1 MVAKYGPRII
11 PMEEVRPFHS
21 LFHLANNILAL
32 TIQEEI
38 AMKNKRIL
46 LVDDESDVTTVL
58 TFALEDY
65 GFEVESYNNP
75 LVALSNFKPNYY
87 DLAILDIKMPEM
99 NGFELLR
106 EIRKE
111 DENLR
116 ICFLTALTELR
127 DHMSDIN
134 ELSPAFVKDG
144 IIRKPISNKD
154 LLNDINRI
162 ISSS

>member
-1 MVAKYGPRII
+1 MV
-11 PMEEVRPFHS
+11 
-21 LFHLANNILAL
+21 
-32 TIQEEI
+32 QEEI
-38 AMKNKRIL
+38 KMKNKRIL
-46 LVDDESDVTTVL
+46 LVDDESDVTMAL

-65 GFEVESYNNP
+65 GFEVDSYNNP
-75 LVALSNFKPNYY
+75 LVALSNFKSNYY

-99 NGFELLR
+99 NGFELSR

-134 ELSPAFVKDG
+134 ELSPAFVKDRV
-144 IIRKPISNKD
+144 IRKPISNKD

-162 ISSS
+162 ISSSLSVNR

>member
-1 MVAKYGPRII
+1 MRN
-11 PMEEVRPFHS
+11 R
-21 LFHLANNILAL
+21 
-32 TIQEEI
+32 
-38 AMKNKRIL
+38 RIL

-65 GFEVESYNNP
+65 GFEVDSYNNP
-75 LVALSNFKPNYY
+75 LDALSNFKSNYY

-111 DENLR
+111 DESLR
-116 ICFLTALTELR
+116 ICFLTALTELKN
-127 DHMSDIN
+127 HMSDIN

-144 IIRKPISNKD
+144 VIRKPISNKD

-162 ISSS
+162 LSSS

>member
-1 MVAKYGPRII
+1 
-11 PMEEVRPFHS
+11 
-21 LFHLANNILAL
+21 
-32 TIQEEI
+32 
-38 AMKNKRIL
+38 MKNKRIL

-87 DLAILDIKMPEM
+87 NLAILDIKMPEM

-106 EIRKE
+106 KIRKE

-116 ICFLTALTELR
+116 ICFLTALTELK

-134 ELSPAFVKDG
+134 ELGPAFVKDRV
-144 IIRKPISNKD
+144 IRKPIGNKD

>member
-1 MVAKYGPRII
+1 
-11 PMEEVRPFHS
+11 
-21 LFHLANNILAL
+21 
-32 TIQEEI
+32 
-38 AMKNKRIL
+38 MKNNRIL

-75 LVALSNFKPNYY
+75 LVALANFKPNYY
-87 DLAILDIKMPEM
+87 NLAILDIKMPEM

-106 EIRKE
+106 KIRKE

-116 ICFLTALTELR
+116 ICFLTALTELK

-134 ELSPAFVKDG
+134 ELGPAFVKDRV
-144 IIRKPISNKD
+144 IRKPISNKD

>member
-1 MVAKYGPRII
+1 
-11 PMEEVRPFHS
+11 
-21 LFHLANNILAL
+21 
-32 TIQEEI
+32 
-38 AMKNKRIL
+38 MKNRRIL

-65 GFEVESYNNP
+65 GFEVDSYNNP
-75 LVALSNFKPNYY
+75 LDALSNFKSNYY

-111 DENLR
+111 DESLR
-116 ICFLTALTELR
+116 ICFLTALTELK

-134 ELSPAFVKDG
+134 ELSPAFIKDG

-162 ISSS
+162 LSSS

>member
-1 MVAKYGPRII
+1 M
-11 PMEEVRPFHS
+11 
-21 LFHLANNILAL
+21 
-32 TIQEEI
+32 
-38 AMKNKRIL
+38 

-87 DLAILDIKMPEM
+87 NLAILDIKMPEM

-106 EIRKE
+106 KIRKE

-134 ELSPAFVKDG
+134 ELGSAFVKDRV
-144 IIRKPISNKD
+144 IRKPISNKD

>member
-1 MVAKYGPRII
+1 MAAKYGLRII
-11 PMEEVRPFHS
+11 PMKGVQPLHS

-32 TIQEEI
+32 TVQKGIT
-38 AMKNKRIL
+38 MGNRRIL

-65 GFEVESYNNP
+65 GFEVDSYNNP
-75 LVALSNFKPNYY
+75 LHALSNFKSNYY

-116 ICFLTALTELR
+116 ICFLTALTELK
-127 DHMSDIN
+127 DHRSDIN

-144 IIRKPISNKD
+144 IIRKPISNKE
-154 LLNDINRI
+154 LLNGINRI
-162 ISSS
+162 LSSS

>member
-11 PMEEVRPFHS
+11 PMEEVQPFHS
-21 LFHLANNILAL
+21 LFHLANNTIAL

-38 AMKNKRIL
+38 TMKNKRIL

-116 ICFLTALTELR
+116 ICFLTALTELK

-162 ISSS
+162 LSSS